1 MFSPNERAKI
11 IALINREVVPAIG
24 CTEPIAVALCTARAA
39 ELLDALKNFFRL
51 QLQIFLIVKS
61 DLCHVL
67 PRISKFQQTACEK
80 TKHAAI
86 ILS

>member
-1 MFSPNERAKI
+1 MI
-11 IALINREVVPAIG
+11 IDSETKRKLREMN
-24 CTEPIAVALCTARAA
+24 AA